1 MIKLVFLV
9 PAVFEGTPKNPGDT
23 KFFDEQSLDSIKE
36 LKGILSLSNSLSN
49 KVSIIPE
56 HQSMYQLALS
66 YFGLDELPMSVTH
79 DSIELLNPIDAIS
92 DNSFIKDTQVVVKKI
107 ENKSQEPQSIN
118 QSVKLEE
125 IQPESTQIVLPEV
138 SVLEPNT
145 ILEDN
150 SQDNSENSTYSL
162 SDELNQRRVE
172 LESTHHTKV
181 KNLAEQ
187 YGITYV
193 NKDNAIRAILHKEFE
208 ETAISLGQEEVLIN

>member
-118 QSVKLEE
+118 QVVKLEE

>member
-107 ENKSQEPQSIN
+107 ENKSQEPPSIN
-118 QSVKLEE
+118 QVVKLEE

>member
-56 HQSMYQLALS
+56 HQSIYQLALS

-107 ENKSQEPQSIN
+107 ENKSQ
-118 QSVKLEE
+118 
-125 IQPESTQIVLPEV
+125 
-138 SVLEPNT
+138 
-145 ILEDN
+145 
-150 SQDNSENSTYSL
+150 
-162 SDELNQRRVE
+162 
-172 LESTHHTKV
+172 
-181 KNLAEQ
+181 
-187 YGITYV
+187 
-193 NKDNAIRAILHKEFE
+193 
-208 ETAISLGQEEVLIN
+208 